1 MKTSEIY
8 IENLKCGGCAN
19 TIKTRLQNLTGV
31 FSVEIDKE
39 NSLVKVEHNSAI
51 RRAGIIL
58 QLESLGY
65 PEVNSDNTIIH
76 KAKSYMSCA
85 VGKMTSEA

>member
-1 MKTSEIY
+1 MKTSEIF
-8 IENLKCGGCAN
+8 IENLKCAGCAN

-39 NSLVKVEHNSAI
+39 NSLVKVEHNTAI
-51 RRAGIIL
+51 RRLGIIS

-65 PEVNSDNTIIH
+65 PEQNSDNTIIH
-76 KAKSYMSCA
+76 KAKSYVSCA